1 MLLVLSYV
9 HLRVE
14 IPNGANVIPQF
25 ASLNHVKSLLPVKS
39 PLLPG
44 EKLEGVQDALKGFQA
59 ANGVLWFHQEA
70 GPGVSA
76 ELMVGGRDAY
86 FLGKT
91 TWWMVDGWMLH
102 LFERL

>member
-1 MLLVLSYV
+1 MKLDVFLVFESPAGPHLCSF
-9 HLRVE
+9 LRVE
-14 IPNGANVIPQF
+14 IPNVIAQF
-25 ASLNHVKSLLPVKS
+25 CWLNHVKSLLPVKS

-44 EKLEGVQDALKGFQA
+44 EKLEGMQDALKGFQA

-76 ELMVGGRDAY
+76 ESMVGGRDAF

-91 TWWMVDGWMLH
+91 TW
-102 LFERL
+102 